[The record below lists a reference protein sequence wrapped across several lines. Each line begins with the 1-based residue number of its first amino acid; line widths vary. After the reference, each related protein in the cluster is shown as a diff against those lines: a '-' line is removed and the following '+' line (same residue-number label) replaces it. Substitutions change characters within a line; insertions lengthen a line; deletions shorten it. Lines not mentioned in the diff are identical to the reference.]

1 METNIY
7 FNHTVSEH
15 YMEFK
20 EAVLDEFLEP
30 LIASENDKVR
40 SSALSALA
48 HFQSTDIQRILPE
61 KAKQFTDQII
71 AAPDTSHSAV
81 LAKLIS
87 HELDHMRRGLFAED
101 TSSNKDNN
109 NNSTSE
115 PSQTRS
121 IRNAIGRKEDEAG
134 AMIVKEW
141 EQARTPPGLR
151 AGYAV
156 ALLHVSNAHLVD
168 RKMTGDT
175 LTKAKWYRCMSTSL
189 ADIGLTD
196 HLMVRISSISGWVS
210 VFGAALISE
219 EATFELRGTQILKDL
234 LTRLEKSTVPGMTCN
249 ILLALAGFVIT
260 ATRLS
265 PSFGS
270 SCASQVLDVLFSK
283 YILSSDQSAGSI
295 PTLLMSDEVQ
305 FAAYFSLGYIASCT
319 ISNEKM
325 ASRILSMLVDDVT
338 TEDTGRKIGAVVD
351 LVQLARGYAAGHF
364 TAALAT
370 WPTKTQGIDT
380 LGKTGI
386 STLLDY
392 CNRPSQQISEGRAL
406 GIMMGWAS
414 NNHATDMQDVTW
426 FAKETL
432 KLFIEQDSTCNMNT
446 GILLG
451 APWVIAYSSTN
462 GQYHED
468 ISLLEQ
474 AKNIALRNVSIQQQ
488 ARVSMY

>member
-1 METNIY
+1 
-7 FNHTVSEH
+7 
-15 YMEFK
+15 MEFK
-20 EAVLDEFLEP
+20 EAILDEFLEP

-48 HFQSTDIQRILPE
+48 HFQATDIQRILPE
-61 KAKQFTDQII
+61 KAKQFTEQII
-71 AAPDTSHSAV
+71 AAPDASHSAV

-101 TSSNKDNN
+101 TSSNKDI
-109 NNSTSE
+109 NNSSSE
-115 PSQTRS
+115 QSQTRS
-121 IRNAIGRKEDEAG
+121 TRNAIGRKEDEAG
-134 AMIVKEW
+134 AMVVKEW

-168 RKMTGDT
+168 RKTTTGGDDT
-175 LTKAKWYRCMSTSL
+175 LTKAKWYRCMTTSL

-196 HLMVRISSISGWVS
+196 HLMVRISSLSGWVS
-210 VFGAALISE
+210 VFGAALVSE

-234 LTRLEKSTVPGMTCN
+234 LARLEKSTVPGMTCN
-249 ILLALAGFVIT
+249 ILLALAGFAIT
-260 ATRLS
+260 TTRLS

-270 SCASQVLDVLFSK
+270 SCASQILDVLFAK
-283 YILSSDQSAGSI
+283 YILSPDQSAGSI
-295 PTLLMSDEVQ
+295 PTTLLMSDEVQ

-325 ASRILSMLVDDVT
+325 ASRILGMLVDDVT
-338 TEDTGRKIGAVVD
+338 AEDNGRKIGAVVD

-380 LGKTGI
+380 LSKSGI

-392 CNRPSQQISEGRAL
+392 CNRPCQQISEGRAL

-414 NNHATDMQDVTW
+414 NIHANDMQDVTW

-432 KLFIEQDSTCNMNT
+432 KLFVEEGSTRNINP

-451 APWVIAYSSTN
+451 APWVVAYSSGN
-462 GQYHED
+462 GQYNEGL
-468 ISLLEQ
+468 SVLEQ
-474 AKNIALRNVSIQQQ
+474 AKNIASRD
-488 ARVSMY
+488 VSMHIARS

>member
-1 METNIY
+1 
-7 FNHTVSEH
+7 
-15 YMEFK
+15 MEFK

-61 KAKQFTDQII
+61 KAKQFTEQII
-71 AAPDTSHSAV
+71 AAPDASHSAV

-101 TSSNKDNN
+101 TSGNKDIT
-109 NNSTSE
+109 NNSSSSSE
-115 PSQTRS
+115 QSQTRS
-121 IRNAIGRKEDEAG
+121 TRNAIGRKEDEAG
-134 AMIVKEW
+134 AMVVKEW

-168 RKMTGDT
+168 RKTTTTGDT
-175 LTKAKWYRCMSTSL
+175 LTKAKWYRCMTTSL

-196 HLMVRISSISGWVS
+196 HLMVRISSLSGWVS
-210 VFGAALISE
+210 VFGAALVSE

-234 LTRLEKSTVPGMTCN
+234 LARLEKSTVPGTTCN
-249 ILLALAGFVIT
+249 ILLALAGFAIT
-260 ATRLS
+260 TTRLS

-270 SCASQVLDVLFSK
+270 SCASQILDVLFSK
-283 YILSSDQSAGSI
+283 YILSPDHQSAGSI

-325 ASRILSMLVDDVT
+325 AARILGMLVDDVT
-338 TEDTGRKIGAVVD
+338 AEDNGRKIGAVVD

-380 LGKTGI
+380 LSKSGL
-386 STLLDY
+386 STLLEY

-414 NNHATDMQDVTW
+414 NIHANDMQDVTW

-432 KLFIEQDSTCNMNT
+432 KLFVEQDSTRNINP

-451 APWVIAYSSTN
+451 APWVVAYSSGN
-462 GQYHED
+462 GQYNGD

-474 AKNIALRNVSIQQQ
+474 AKSIVSRDVSIYM
-488 ARVSMY
+488 ASLKKNNNVLTFIC